1 MAKQS
6 KSKYKYLRPEQIEE
20 FSNMTPELL
29 ISEYLKDNKSL
40 KFLVQERKDDTNLT
54 QLKQDIKKHRETHL
68 PDKIKQLKLEIK
80 EIKDEV
86 DDEIRD
92 LLDEKKDVEGG
103 YRDSINSYKEKINLI
118 LNLIDKKTVKK

>member
-1 MAKQS
+1 
-6 KSKYKYLRPEQIEE
+6 
-20 FSNMTPELL
+20 MTPELL